1 MEKALNKFKEMV
13 SYQHGDIRYID
24 NPGLFKLAKNI
35 IPVKAKTNG
44 YVKKLDAKALGII
57 SMKLGGGRLTKDDII
72 DHSVGIVLNKKIGD
86 KCYSNDVL
94 AYLYVNKEIEETLI
108 DEVYNAYQ
116 IV

>member
-1 MEKALNKFKEMV
+1 
-13 SYQHGDIRYID
+13 
-24 NPGLFKLAKNI
+24 
-35 IPVKAKTNG
+35 
-44 YVKKLDAKALGII
+44 
-57 SMKLGGGRLTKDDII
+57 MKLGGGRLTKDDII

>member
-1 MEKALNKFKEMV
+1 MYVVEIIIQLGHHQE
-13 SYQHGDIRYID
+13 DIDVYKRQ
-24 NPGLFKLAKNI
+24 
-35 IPVKAKTNG
+35 
-44 YVKKLDAKALGII
+44 
-57 SMKLGGGRLTKDDII
+57 TKDDVI

-86 KCYSNDVL
+86 KCSCNDVL